1 MLKHFYHRTSVI
13 TRLQQGPLGPY
24 LEDLALTLHQQGY
37 APSTIREYVY
47 AYETFGRWLSQ
58 KGYTVANTDEPT
70 ITLYLHGMRRSPAG

>member
-37 APSTIREYVY
+37 APSTIRE
-47 AYETFGRWLSQ
+47 GL
-58 KGYTVANTDEPT
+58 D
-70 ITLYLHGMRRSPAG
+70 HGIGHLPP